1 MTPIEK
7 NIRVVDEM
15 GNEYEATYPKRAN
28 GLVKNGRA
36 RFLSPDTICLVCPPE
51 SEICHTED
59 KNMSDNTEMEMQ
71 TPVLTMEYLLA
82 KIDEIASQTE
92 YLNTAIERLGQMK
105 TGNGPGDVAGEAQA
119 RAIGDVVRCRETT
132 NQQLLKLYEKMYDDL
147 KPKETERLTALN
159 RLSELIAVNKNF
171 AGDTDDL
178 RHILNMF

>member
-7 NIRVVDEM
+7 NVRVVDEN
-15 GNEYEATYPKRAN
+15 GNEYEATYPKRAK

-36 RFLSPDTICLVCPPE
+36 RFLSPDTICLMCPPDPE
-51 SEICHTED
+51 NDNLED
-59 KNMSDNTEMEMQ
+59 MNMSENTEMQ
-71 TPVLTMEYLLA
+71 TPVLTMEYLLG
-82 KIDEIASQTE
+82 KIDEIAQQTE
-92 YLNTAIERLGQMK
+92 YLNTAIDRLGQMK

-119 RAIGDVVRCRETT
+119 QAIGDVVRCRETT

-147 KPKETERLTALN
+147 KPKESERLAALN
-159 RLSELIAVNKNF
+159 RLSELIAGNENF